1 MNPIAEN
8 PFAVLSLIAG
18 PAILTNATALLTLM
32 TSNRYGL
39 VVDRWR
45 AVRQEVRQLDPTS
58 HYYETRAR
66 NVDRFD
72 KRATFILGAIRL
84 LYTALAL
91 LSGSTLVA
99 LIGAVLAIY
108 RFEGFVFL
116 AALGIIAGASAV
128 GCIALACTFLFREAN
143 LALEQ
148 VREESRLLK
157 EHIESIHKMDS

>member
-1 MNPIAEN
+1 MNPMTNN

-18 PAILTNATALLTLM
+18 PAILTNATALLTMM

-45 AVRQEVRQLDPTS
+45 AVRQEVRQLDPTT
-58 HYYETRAR
+58 HYYETRAK

-72 KRATFILGAIRL
+72 RRARLILAAIRL
-84 LYTALAL
+84 LYTALAM
-91 LSGSTLVA
+91 LSSSTLLA

-108 RFEGFVFL
+108 RVEGTIFL
-116 AALGIIAGASAV
+116 AAVGIVAGAFAV
-128 GCIALACTFLFREAN
+128 VCIALACACLFREAS

-148 VREESRLLK
+148 VREESELLK
-157 EHIESIHKMDS
+157 HDIEKRS